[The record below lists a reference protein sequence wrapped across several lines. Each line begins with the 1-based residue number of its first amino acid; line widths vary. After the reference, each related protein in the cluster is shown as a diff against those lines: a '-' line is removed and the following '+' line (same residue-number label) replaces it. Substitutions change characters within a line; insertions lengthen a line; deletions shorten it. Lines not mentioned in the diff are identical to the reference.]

1 MPRGR
6 APMEKVDTVLETDTL
21 AANIKDLRGQQE
33 EARALRQRIAKE
45 VRNTNRKQSR
55 LRKRA
60 RLMTDD
66 DLLQVLMMRKTQR
79 EDLDKKAAQAPSSSS
94 NACGR

>member
-1 MPRGR
+1 
-6 APMEKVDTVLETDTL
+6 MEKVDTVLETDTL
-21 AANIKDLRGQQE
+21 TAKIKDLRKQQE
-33 EARALRQRIAKE
+33 EARALRQRIAKA
-45 VRNTNRKQSR
+45 VRSTNRKQSR

-66 DLLQVLMMRKTQR
+66 DLLQVLMVRKTQR
-79 EDLDKKAAQAPSSSS
+79 EDLAEKAAQAPSSSS